1 MSGRANFNQGRRTDV
16 REVNQPNAFME
27 VILGFINPGILFEM
41 FQYLVGGVCAVRKNM
56 NAKEHTRANKWAA
69 HVKESNMNK
78 RDEVR
83 AKT

>member
-1 MSGRANFNQGRRTDV
+1 
-16 REVNQPNAFME
+16 
-27 VILGFINPGILFEM
+27 M

-69 HVKESNMNK
+69 HVKESSMNR

-83 AKT
+83 ILGRLGRVCRPKQ